1 MINVDSNNL
10 LEVKGLYKH
19 YKEFDLNNISFS
31 IPPGYIMGYVGRN
44 GAGKTTTLN
53 SIAHLT
59 KYDSGEIRIDGI
71 SFDED
76 PIKYREMI
84 GYIGDTS
91 FFPGDLKLN
100 NIGAILKD
108 FYPTFREEAFRSLCN
123 RWELKESMRIKDYS
137 RGMKVKLM
145 FASVLSRETKLL
157 ILDEATNGLDPVMRS
172 EILKL
177 LQDYI
182 SDGTRSVLFSTHIM
196 EDLQD
201 ISDFIF
207 IIEKGYEILSGTKDD
222 ILDEYLLIKGGLDL
236 LEGDGASNIFR
247 DKLIG
252 PEMNDFGFVAL
263 IKTDDSTG
271 LPEGTKIEKASID
284 KILLHLI
291 RSIDSGE
298 GRL

>member
-19 YKEFDLNNISFS
+19 YTEFDLNDITFS

-59 KYDSGEIRIDGI
+59 QYDSGEIRIDGI

-108 FYPTFREEAFRSLCN
+108 FYTTFREEAFRSLCN

-157 ILDEATNGLDPVMRS
+157 ILDEATNGLDPIMRS

-236 LEGDGASNIFR
+236 LEVDGTSNTFKE
-247 DKLIG
+247 KLIG
-252 PEMNDFGFVAL
+252 PETNNFGFVGL

-271 LPEGTKIEKASID
+271 LPDGIKIEKASID